1 MDNAS
6 VIAEQCNLDN
16 KKTFKDYTLDIVK
29 MGKEAVSIIIGN
41 SSTVSQL
48 ESSIAIAIDGV
59 SVLAENTDNWINAI
73 SDLETIVQNYK
84 KYDEF
89 LKLIE
94 ENSEGELKEAATTL
108 RKGMSEA
115 IEIKLSTYIEVSNKN
130 LSNYSEFFF
139 SDMFFTILKK
149 TPQYNSDENLKFF
162 TDCGDEIVTKAGTL
176 KSSWDLGVLIGKLVG
191 NITVGGENIIN
202 RLLETMALYD
212 ISVILQGKIIDLSSE
227 FLNKYGSEEE
237 ETVIESY
244 ILYSQYLI
252 GCRIRGEYCIYS
264 IIANDA
270 GLLSWFNK
278 KSAEEAKLWY
288 ENKVNQILNIQDNLL
303 NIYHIHE
310 NEYDSVVDMYI
321 EFIND
326 KVYERYIDNW
336 VMPAIEYAILDI
348 NQDGVPE
355 LLINSEL
362 EMEWGNT
369 LIFSYDVFLEEI
381 VFIQDIYHFSDIRY
395 SLQNKALVY
404 TDIRPDTVFG
414 VYSFDTI
421 KDMKLN
427 SVFTVGKDTINIDT
441 SDEQTYY
448 FICETGKTE
457 EIIED
462 EEGQEYFSEL
472 KTVDF
477 MLLPTI
483 KQSNVE
489 NDLYGLL
496 KSSIS
501 DTVLNFIYD
510 DFDNDGVY
518 EAIAFCGEYYED
530 DGSYF
535 GTLYFVSRNGVQVIK
550 EKDTYWDGGQ
560 VYNFDNAKIIA
571 ITKYF
576 TTGGLTYYYQIN
588 GDEVTEIEGSGYGAG
603 LYQDEQGRMYM
614 TDSQYDACVDGT
626 GHTWNIY
633 YFYWDNG
640 LKEYG
645 GTQISI
651 DEFLTYEGSNEVGK
665 KIAEDGYEIT
675 SIYKRKNGIMNVN
688 CCDGWSNSNIRMVY
702 DDKNIELLPVT
713 EDFYYEEGIIKPA
726 LIPEIATY

>member
-1 MDNAS
+1 MKRILKVVISTIIMVSLCGQIMISFADRKTANSPYGNNMLEYVQGDNDNLLLLRKNYRYMTFVENFKSDCISLYFLEMSNIFAETGTEPDKRKYMEVLLNIIATYDLDNAS

-326 KVYERYIDNW
+326 KVYERYIDN
-336 VMPAIEYAILDI
+336 
-348 NQDGVPE
+348 
-355 LLINSEL
+355 
-362 EMEWGNT
+362 
-369 LIFSYDVFLEEI
+369 
-381 VFIQDIYHFSDIRY
+381 
-395 SLQNKALVY
+395 
-404 TDIRPDTVFG
+404 
-414 VYSFDTI
+414 
-421 KDMKLN
+421 
-427 SVFTVGKDTINIDT
+427 
-441 SDEQTYY
+441 
-448 FICETGKTE
+448 
-457 EIIED
+457 
-462 EEGQEYFSEL
+462 
-472 KTVDF
+472 
-477 MLLPTI
+477 
-483 KQSNVE
+483 
-489 NDLYGLL
+489 
-496 KSSIS
+496 
-501 DTVLNFIYD
+501 
-510 DFDNDGVY
+510 
-518 EAIAFCGEYYED
+518 
-530 DGSYF
+530 
-535 GTLYFVSRNGVQVIK
+535 
-550 EKDTYWDGGQ
+550 
-560 VYNFDNAKIIA
+560 
-571 ITKYF
+571 
-576 TTGGLTYYYQIN
+576 
-588 GDEVTEIEGSGYGAG
+588 
-603 LYQDEQGRMYM
+603 
-614 TDSQYDACVDGT
+614 
-626 GHTWNIY
+626 
-633 YFYWDNG
+633 
-640 LKEYG
+640 
-645 GTQISI
+645 
-651 DEFLTYEGSNEVGK
+651 
-665 KIAEDGYEIT
+665 
-675 SIYKRKNGIMNVN
+675 
-688 CCDGWSNSNIRMVY
+688 
-702 DDKNIELLPVT
+702 
-713 EDFYYEEGIIKPA
+713 
-726 LIPEIATY
+726 